1 MTNLFILKPEGKT
14 TNSHRL
20 RVFYGWSKLNSIRK
34 RKAISVIFEN
44 ARQSEARSLNYIS
57 RMQETVYIR
66 YQTESEALDGFNCN
80 RMFTEYSV
88 FMDSKSVN
96 GSLDAALKENMI
108 ADSKNLT
115 QPELDA
121 ISDKLRH
128 SYRSVYK

>member
-1 MTNLFILKPEGKT
+1 MTNLFILKPKGKT
-14 TNSHRL
+14 MNSRRL
-20 RVFYGWSKLNSIRK
+20 RVFYGWSKLNSVRK

-44 ARQSEARSLNYIS
+44 ARQSEARSLNFIS
-57 RMQETVYIR
+57 RIQETLYIR
-66 YQTESEALDGFNCN
+66 YQTESEALDGFHCN

-115 QPELDA
+115 QPELDT

>member
-14 TNSHRL
+14 TNSRRL
-20 RVFYGWSKLNSIRK
+20 RVFYGWSKLNSVRK

-44 ARQSEARSLNYIS
+44 ARQSEARSLNFIS

-66 YQTESEALDGFNCN
+66 YQTESEALDGCYCT
-80 RMFTEYSV
+80 RMLQEYSV
-88 FMDSKSVN
+88 LMDSKSVN

-115 QPELDA
+115 QPELDT

>member
-1 MTNLFILKPEGKT
+1 MTNLFILKPKGKT
-14 TNSHRL
+14 MNSRRL
-20 RVFYGWSKLNSIRK
+20 RVFYGWSKLNSVRK

-44 ARQSEARSLNYIS
+44 TRQSEARSLNFIS
-57 RMQETVYIR
+57 RIQETLYIR
-66 YQTESEALDGFNCN
+66 YQTESEALDGFHCN

-115 QPELDA
+115 QPELDT

>member
-1 MTNLFILKPEGKT
+1 MTNLFILKPEGKSM
-14 TNSHRL
+14 NSRRL
-20 RVFYGWSKLNSIRK
+20 RVFYGWSRLNSVRK

-44 ARQSEARSLNYIS
+44 ARQSETRSLNFIS
-57 RMQETVYIR
+57 RMQDTVYIR
-66 YQTESEALDGFNCN
+66 YQTESEALDGFYCN

-108 ADSKNLT
+108 ADSRNLT

-128 SYRSVYK
+128 SYRTAYK

>member
-1 MTNLFILKPEGKT
+1 MTNLYALEPEGKAM
-14 TNSHRL
+14 NSRRL
-20 RVFYGWSKLNSIRK
+20 RVFYGWSKLNSVRK

-44 ARQSEARSLNYIS
+44 GRQSETRSLNFIS

-66 YQTESEALDGFNCN
+66 YQTESEALDGFHCN
-80 RMFTEYSV
+80 RMFTEYSI

-115 QPELDA
+115 RHDLDA

-128 SYRSVYK
+128 SYRSAYK

>member
-1 MTNLFILKPEGKT
+1 MTNLFILKPEGKA
-14 TNSHRL
+14 TNSRRL
-20 RVFYGWSKLNSIRK
+20 RVFYGWSKLNSVRK

-44 ARQSEARSLNYIS
+44 ARQSEARSLNFIS

-66 YQTESEALDGFNCN
+66 YQTESEALDGFHCN

-88 FMDSKSVN
+88 FMDSMSVN

>member
-14 TNSHRL
+14 TNSRRL
-20 RVFYGWSKLNSIRK
+20 RVFYGWSKLNSVRK

-44 ARQSEARSLNYIS
+44 ARQSEARSLNFIS

-66 YQTESEALDGFNCN
+66 YQTEPEALDGFYCN

-88 FMDSKSVN
+88 LMDSKSVN

-115 QPELDA
+115 QPELDT